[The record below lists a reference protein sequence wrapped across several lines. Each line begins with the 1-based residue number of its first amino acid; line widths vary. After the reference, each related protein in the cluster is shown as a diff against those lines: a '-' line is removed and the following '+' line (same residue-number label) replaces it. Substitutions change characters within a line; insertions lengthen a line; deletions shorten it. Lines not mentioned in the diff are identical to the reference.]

1 MNSFKVS
8 CRLNIV
14 DLFAIITTIG
24 IVSHCYTNDM
34 TRYLLLDV
42 VMLMVVVYA
51 SIRLVYIISSK
62 TSYLLIIVLAMTC
75 FMEICLGLSQVLGLR
90 DSNHG
95 LYKLT
100 GSYAN
105 PGPYGGYLAVCVSL
119 LSVYIYKHQEINRP
133 DFISKLLYGVITTIA
148 AIAFIILPST
158 QSRSAILALGCSII
172 FFFFGTES
180 LKARIKPLFKKYGL
194 WVLIGL
200 ALLGT
205 GAYLFKKPS
214 ADGRLFMDRVCI
226 KAMCANGW
234 KGAGIGHF
242 GGAYGAAQAEYFKRQ
257 IDDNGTNDL
266 DWTALKE
273 HDRMIA
279 ECPDNAFNE
288 YLFFGVELGPIC
300 MLLFIGM
307 IVYAVVFSFKRE
319 TIWCYALTTF
329 SVFAFFSYPL
339 HVFQFQMLFPAL
351 LASCVSDI
359 KPDKNNQNG
368 LMGIVIMSLILVT
381 LGLTRIMKQSAME
394 DYKYTKTVWHKV
406 ERWHNLEYYDYILDD
421 CESIFP
427 NMKNDYHFLF
437 AYGQSLNK
445 TGYYSLSDSVLQ
457 IGTEISSDPMFW
469 AVMGNNSVEQRKFRE
484 AEERYKHAFYM
495 VPNRMYPLYLLAKL
509 YYTEGDT
516 TRFFYMADLVD
527 SFVPKVESA
536 NTDRLRNEIAEMKAE
551 LMIKTKQQND

>member
-8 CRLNIV
+8 CRLNIA
-14 DLFAIITTIG
+14 DLFAIITVIG
-24 IVSHCYTNDM
+24 IVSHCYSNGLTQ
-34 TRYLLLDV
+34 YVLLDV
-42 VMLMVVVYA
+42 VMPIVVVYVA
-51 SIRLVYIISSK
+51 VRLLYVISTK
-62 TSYLLIIVLAMTC
+62 MSYLLMTVLALVC
-75 FMEICLGLSQVLGLR
+75 LMEICIGLSQVFGLR
-90 DSNHG
+90 DSNHA

-100 GSYAN
+100 GSFAN
-105 PGPYGGYLAVCVSL
+105 PGPYGGFLAVCVSL
-119 LSVYIYKHQEINRP
+119 LSAYSFKHKKSVRP
-133 DFISKLLYGVITTIA
+133 NLISKLTYCAITTIS

-172 FFFFGTES
+172 FFVFGTES

-205 GAYLFKKPS
+205 GTYLFKKPS

-288 YLFFGVELGPIC
+288 YLFIGVETGPIW
-300 MLLFIGM
+300 MLLYIGM
-307 IVYAVVFSFKRE
+307 IVYAIVLSFKRY
-319 TIWCYALTTF
+319 TIWCYGLSTF
-329 SVFAFFSYPL
+329 LVFAFFSYPL
-339 HVFQFQMLFPAL
+339 HVLQFQMLFPAL
-351 LASCVSDI
+351 LAACVSDSRPGEYTRNKLI
-359 KPDKNNQNG
+359 
-368 LMGIVIMSLILVT
+368 GIVIMALLLVA
-381 LGLTRIMKQSAME
+381 LVATRTIKQSVMDDNKKA
-394 DYKYTKTVWHKV
+394 KTVWHKV
-406 ERWHNLEYYDYILDD
+406 ERWHKLEYYDYILDD

-445 TGYYSLSDSVLQ
+445 TGNYSLSDSVLQ

-469 AVMGNNSVEQRKFRE
+469 AVMGNNSLEQGKFRE

>member
-1 MNSFKVS
+1 
-8 CRLNIV
+8 
-14 DLFAIITTIG
+14 
-24 IVSHCYTNDM
+24 
-34 TRYLLLDV
+34 
-42 VMLMVVVYA
+42 
-51 SIRLVYIISSK
+51 
-62 TSYLLIIVLAMTC
+62 MTC

-158 QSRSAILALGCSII
+158 QSRSAILALGCSIMV
-172 FFFFGTES
+172 FVFATES
-180 LKARIKPLFKKYGL
+180 LKKRIKPLFKKYGL
-194 WVLIGL
+194 WVLVGFM
-200 ALLGT
+200 LLGT

-214 ADGRLFMDRVCI
+214 ADGRLFMDKVCI
-226 KAMCANGW
+226 KAMCANSW
-234 KGAGIGHF
+234 TGAGIGHF
-242 GGAYGAAQAEYFKRQ
+242 GGAYGAAQSEYFKKQ
-257 IDDNGTNDL
+257 IDKNGTNDL

-273 HDRMIA
+273 GDRLIA

-288 YLFFGVELGPIC
+288 YLFLGVELGPIC

-359 KPDKNNQNG
+359 KPDKNNQNR
-368 LMGIVIMSLILVT
+368 LLGIVIMSLILVT

-427 NMKNDYHFLF
+427 YMKNDYHFLF

-445 TGYYSLSDSVLQ
+445 TGNYSLSDSVLQ

-469 AVMGNNSVEQRKFRE
+469 VVMGNNSLEQGKFRE

-516 TRFFYMADLVD
+516 TRFLYLADIVD

-536 NTDRLRNEIAEMKAE
+536 NTERLRNEIAEMKTE